1 MFHLGSL
8 LAALLNFSIMDTS
21 MLDALGNTLWGVAG
35 NMASTSL
42 AAAKNKEMQK
52 MVYEQQRQL
61 EQDTFLY
68 NNALAQQ
75 QRNWNLEDYERTL
88 KDTSPE
94 ASVQRFKDA
103 GLSSAAAA
111 QAAGDIQPVTN
122 PSSLPSVSTPSAPAP
137 DYGAWNKLNFDI
149 LGSLRQVMALRK
161 EKVEAEN
168 VESTQWSDIQGVL
181 TMNQAKDVGLKMA
194 YENLRYAYE
203 TNPYSA
209 SSLRYK
215 MQSDSLLP
223 QIQKLAVKQ
232 AEQNYKSAV
241 QKYEWTEKF
250 NPVEFKKMQE
260 EIDNL
265 IANKYKTAQD
275 IVTSRSQQQLNQANV
290 GVAEA
295 TKVNIEENTEL
306 TRNQI
311 EGERLKNLGIEI
323 ENVLKQ
329 FGSPENDAKRI
340 SALVTSGVL
349 PSKAVGIYLTNCAN
363 YVRTGR
369 DTFSRD
375 GDVDLRSVF
384 VHDIAPGIGESDK
397 VPVWSHG
404 SLFRPAR
411 EARETMPKWLQDFF
425 NSF

>member
-1 MFHLGSL
+1 
-8 LAALLNFSIMDTS
+8 
-21 MLDALGNTLWGVAG
+21 MLDALSSSLWGVAG

-61 EQDTFLY
+61 QQDTFLY

-75 QRNWNLEDYERTL
+75 QRNWNLEDYYRTL

-94 ASVQRFKDA
+94 SSVQRFKDA

-111 QAAGDIQPVTN
+111 QAVGDIQPVTN
-122 PSSLPSVSTPSAPAP
+122 PSSLASVGTPSAPAP
-137 DYGAWNKLNFDI
+137 DYGAWNHLNFDV

-168 VESTQWSDIQGVL
+168 AESTQWSDIQGVL
-181 TMNQAKDVGLKMA
+181 TLNEAKEVALKLS

-209 SSLRYK
+209 ASMKYR
-215 MQSDSLLP
+215 MQSDSMLP
-223 QIQKLAVKQ
+223 QLQYFAVKQ
-232 AEQNYKSAV
+232 SEMNYKSAV
-241 QKYEWTEKF
+241 QKYDWTEKF
-250 NPVEFKKMQE
+250 KPQEFKKLQE

-265 IANKYKTAQD
+265 IASKYKTAQD
-275 IVTSRSQQQLNQANV
+275 TATSRSQQALNTANI
-290 GVAEA
+290 GVAQA
-295 TKVNIEENTEL
+295 TQGNIEANTAL
-306 TRNQI
+306 TNTQN
-311 EGERLKNLGIEI
+311 EGEKLKNIGLDID
-323 ENVLKQ
+323 NVLKQ
-329 FGSPENDAKRI
+329 FGAPDNDAKRI

-349 PSKAVGIYLTNCAN
+349 PSKAVGTYLQNCQL
-363 YVRTGR
+363 YVKTGR
-369 DTFSRD
+369 DIFSKD
-375 GDVDLRSVF
+375 GDFDLRSVF
-384 VHDIAPGIGESDK
+384 VHDIVPGIGEGDK

-411 EARETMPKWLQDFF
+411 ETRDTMPKWLQDFF
-425 NSF
+425 DSF